1 MNQPTNSRP
10 IPSSP
15 SPMTRRELR
24 ATERNS
30 PVRTAIS
37 RARATG
43 ATLRQRVLRAALP
56 TCASAILLMFV
67 LVSAL
72 PPRGLQAAIAVPAT
86 APPTEVQQLEVSAAA
101 PSEPVVRDSFSVTS
115 YAEML
120 RLRYSRLSLSYSTN
134 WTGPIRWPFPTAV
147 PITDGFGQRPV
158 RCPGCS
164 TYHTALD
171 FDAGAG
177 APIYAIADGVV
188 REHVDGWGSWGNY
201 VIIEHQIDGQTV
213 LSSYAHMQ
221 RGSSP
226 LVAGETVRVGDFIG
240 LVGATGQ
247 VTGAHLHFE
256 LDVDG
261 QKVDPF
267 AWLSQ
272 NAG

>member
-1 MNQPTNSRP
+1 M
-10 IPSSP
+10 
-15 SPMTRRELR
+15 LLL
-24 ATERNS
+24 
-30 PVRTAIS
+30 IS
-37 RARATG
+37 
-43 ATLRQRVLRAALP
+43 VLP
-56 TCASAILLMFV
+56 T
-67 LVSAL
+67 
-72 PPRGLQAAIAVPAT
+72 RGPQAAVARPAT
-86 APPTEVQQLEVSAAA
+86 TTSTETQQLKVGSEALSGPVS
-101 PSEPVVRDSFSVTS
+101 RDGYSVTS

-120 RLRYSRLSLSYSTN
+120 RLRYSRPSLSYSTS
-134 WTGPIRWPFPTAV
+134 WTGPIRWPFPIAV
-147 PITDGFGQRPV
+147 PISDGFGQRPV

-171 FDAGAG
+171 FDPGAG
-177 APIYAIADGVV
+177 APIYAVADGVV
-188 REHVDGWGSWGNY
+188 REHVDGRGGWGNY

-226 LVAGETVRVGDFIG
+226 LVAGETVRVGDFVG
-240 LVGATGQ
+240 LVGATGL